1 MRFTIRTRAAH
12 LIGYSLIVAA
22 IAWLPTVLKAADDK
36 VAPNEAAPS
45 AFVVLT
51 GADDLFANAE
61 YLLQL
66 TSPIEQKQWPVLK
79 SYLEVFLVGVDTK
92 LPTRVGVIF
101 GEKANR
107 QVWSVPVSNMPKF
120 RKDNIASILTPRVK
134 EVPPPPGLYKLG
146 SGRKDDFNGFMLYAA
161 PYAHI
166 GETKDDVTGVPADP
180 RPAMQALLTRQFM
193 AAVEL
198 HNTKTDAASQTK
210 RRELFQTTR
219 KQTLA
224 ALKKEKGEAA
234 ADFDLRKQALAIE
247 LDEAEWFFAECEQA
261 LVGLTLDRSK
271 EVGRIDIEMTPI
283 AGTPLAQ
290 SVEQLQTKPSHF
302 ANVEK
307 NAEPVLAARLNHPL
321 SEVRKKTAAAMA
333 ALAKARLKARADAD
347 AKLSADE
354 KQATKQIIDQSF
366 ALIEEGFKAGLADG
380 FVDVHKGA
388 SGKNVLLAGVWTPD
402 GTKVGDILALLPKA
416 RAGENVKLNVAEE
429 SGVKIHSVD
438 LTKDQHP
445 HWNDFIGA
453 TTFYVG
459 SSKEAVWCAAGEGA
473 LEALKAAIKKT
484 TQPPAAGA
492 EKAPWGEWIVR
503 LKPWVEQVANE
514 PPKKKGDDR
523 YRKMLLSSFQG
534 GDDLFSVRMTRQD
547 HKIVGEVVLQKGIL
561 RFAGKAASDFSR
573 ENLDERS
580 QKSSKQAGQNGK

>member
-1 MRFTIRTRAAH
+1 MRFTIGTRAARV
-12 LIGYSLIVAA
+12 IGCSLVVAGLS
-22 IAWLPTVLKAADDK
+22 WLPSVLRAADD
-36 VAPNEAAPS
+36 VSPS
-45 AFVVLT
+45 ATVMLSSS
-51 GADDLFANAE
+51 DDLFTNAE
-61 YLLQL
+61 YLLKL
-66 TSPIEQKQWPVLK
+66 TNAKQQQQWPVLK
-79 SYLEVFLVGVDTK
+79 SYLEVFLIGVDTK
-92 LPTRVGVIF
+92 LPTRIAIVF
-101 GEKANR
+101 GDKADR
-107 QVWSVPVSNMPKF
+107 QVWSVPVSDAKKF
-120 RKDNIASILTPRVK
+120 RKDNIASILTPRIK
-134 EVPPPPGLYKLG
+134 QVPPPPGLYKLG
-146 SGRKDDFNGFMLYAA
+146 SGRKDDFNGYLLETP

-166 GETKDDVTGVPADP
+166 GEMKDDVTGVPADP
-180 RPAMQALLTRQFM
+180 RPSMQALLSRKFL

-198 HNTKTDAASQTK
+198 HNTKTDAASQAK

-224 ALKKEKGEAA
+224 ALKKEKGEAP
-234 ADFDLRKQALAIE
+234 ADFELRKQAVAIE
-247 LDEAEWFFAECEQA
+247 LDEGEWFFSECEQA
-261 LVGLTLDRSK
+261 LVGLTLDRTK
-271 EVGRIDIEMTPI
+271 EVGRFDIEMTPI

-321 SEVRKKTAAAMA
+321 SDVRKKTAAAMA
-333 ALAKARLKARADAD
+333 ALAKERLKARTDAD
-347 AKLSADE
+347 EKLSADQ

-366 ALIEEGFKAGLADG
+366 AIIEDGFKAGLADG
-380 FVDVHKGA
+380 FIDVHKGS
-388 SGKNVLLAGVWTPD
+388 SGKNVLVAGVWTPD
-402 GTKVGDILALLPKA
+402 GTKVGDILTLLPKA

-445 HWNDFIGA
+445 RWNDFIGA
-453 TTFYVG
+453 TTLYVG

-492 EKAPWGEWIVR
+492 EKAPWGELIVQ

-523 YRKMLLSSFQG
+523 YQKMLLSSFQG
-534 GDDLFSVRMTRQD
+534 GDDVLSVRMTRQD
-547 HKIVGEVVLQKGIL
+547 HKIVGEVVMQKGIL
-561 RFAGKAASDFSR
+561 RFAGTAASDFSR

-580 QKSSKQAGQNGK
+580 QKSSKQARQNDK

>member
-1 MRFTIRTRAAH
+1 MRFIIRNHAAH
-12 LIGYSLIVAA
+12 RVGCSLVVASLL
-22 IAWLPTVLKAADDK
+22 WLPIVVKAADEKPAADD
-36 VAPNEAAPS
+36 VAPS
-45 AFVVLT
+45 TVVMLT
-51 GADDLFANAE
+51 NSDDLFTNAK
-61 YLLQL
+61 YLLDL
-66 TSPIEQKQWPVLK
+66 TTPIEQQQWPILK
-79 SYLEVFLVGVDTK
+79 SYLEVFLVGVDAK
-92 LPTRVGVIF
+92 LPTRIDVIF
-101 GEKANR
+101 GEKADR
-107 QVWSVPVSNMPKF
+107 QVWSVPVANPQKF

-134 EVPPPPGLYKLG
+134 EIGPGLYKLG
-146 SGRKDDFNGFMLYAA
+146 SGRKDDFNGFMLNSP
-161 PYAHI
+161 PYSHI
-166 GETKDDVTGVPADP
+166 GETQNDVTSVPADP
-180 RPAMQALLTRQFM
+180 RPSLQPLLSRQFL

-198 HNTKTDAASQTK
+198 HNTKTAAAAQTK

-224 ALKKEKGEAA
+224 ALKKEKGETP

-247 LDEAEWFFAECEQA
+247 LDEGEWFFAECEQA
-261 LVGLTLDRSK
+261 LLGLTLDRTK
-271 EVGRIDIEMTPI
+271 EVGRFDIEMTPI

-307 NAEPVLAARLNHPL
+307 NAEPVLSARLNHPL

-333 ALAKARLKARADAD
+333 ALAKERLKARTDAD
-347 AKLSADE
+347 EKLSADE
-354 KQATKQIIDQSF
+354 KQASKQVIDQGF
-366 ALIEEGFKAGLADG
+366 ALIEAGFKAGLADG
-380 FVDVHKGA
+380 FIDVHKGA

-416 RAGENVKLNVAEE
+416 RAGANVKLNVAEE

-453 TTFYVG
+453 NTLYVG
-459 SSKEAVWCAAGEGA
+459 SSKEAVWGAAGEGA

-484 TQPPAAGA
+484 ARPPAAGA
-492 EKAPWGEWIVR
+492 EKAPWGELIVR

-534 GDDLFSVRMTRQD
+534 GDDLLSIRMTRQD
-547 HKIVGEVVLQKGIL
+547 RKIIGEVVMQKGIL

-573 ENLDERS
+573 ENLDERA
-580 QKSSKQAGQNGK
+580 QKSSKQARQNDK